1 LADFFSNLDGIQR
14 FFYFVAIPAT
24 VILII
29 QTIITI
35 LGLGDADDFDLD
47 VDIDDIP
54 DDIDGIADFRFFS
67 IRGLIAF
74 FTIFGWVGIVLYEQS
89 MPLILNL
96 LISTISGFVAMFLIG
111 YLFYSINKLQ
121 SDGTIRIRN
130 AIGNFGEVYIPIPA
144 NRKGVGKIQLL
155 LQERYIEVD
164 AVTDANEDLK
174 TGTIVKVI
182 DAMNINTLVVQ
193 STTDNNKNN

>member
-130 AIGNFGEVYIPIPA
+130 AIGNYGEVYIPIPA

-155 LQERYIEVD
+155 LQERYIQVD